1 MNNLAIVSEFL
12 HAEDGAY
19 TLQTIADLSL
29 KDALYV
35 MVLIRSS
42 TTISNHGHV
51 GPITR
56 VPPLAPAH
64 RADNEVIFIHYLY
77 EKQLVIFSID
87 TDASAFTVVN
97 DEIKA
102 FDVKAVKWKVL
113 LENFEDSLLQ
123 LNQIITSSTWP
134 LRWRHDVKAVWLE
147 IAISEC
153 VEYLQYLADER
164 AFKIEVTDDLQNHFL
179 TLLRDHSVSQC
190 FGLIREAVR
199 EVSDRVVKNTIARA
213 DAGKTIMKYCFQ
225 CRKKLVYQ
233 EASRPYMIPQ
243 SQLSYVFHYEFLKIG
258 ETGFTAVP
266 HDLSLSSLS

>member
-35 MVLIRSS
+35 IALIRSS
-42 TTISNHGHV
+42 TTISNYGHV

-56 VPPLAPAH
+56 IPPLAPAY
-64 RADNEVIFIHYLY
+64 RSDSEVLFIYYLFDK
-77 EKQLVIFSID
+77 ELLTFSTD
-87 TDASAFTVVN
+87 TDASAFTVAN

-113 LENFEDSLLQ
+113 LENFEDTLLQ
-123 LNQIITSSTWP
+123 LNEIIVSSTWP

-164 AFKIEVTDDLQNHFL
+164 AFRIEVTDDLQNHFL

-199 EVSDRVVKNTIARA
+199 EVSDNLVKNTIARV

-233 EASRPYMIPQ
+233 EASRPYTIPQ

-258 ETGFTAVP
+258 EAGFTAVA